1 MMLYIQRHAIAEDA
15 APGGDD
21 GKRKLTAKGREKMVE
36 AAQGFRKLGLEF
48 DAILTSPLPRAS
60 ETADIVSAAYS
71 KSPEPQVLPALATGA
86 RPNEVV
92 SALRPFNK
100 LDSVMIVGHEPQLS
114 ALASLLLTGSPAGL
128 QMVLRK
134 GGCIALELKKLERGG
149 AVLHWLLTNRQLRKL
164 GK

>member
-1 MMLYIQRHAIAEDA
+1 MMLYILRHAIAEDA

-21 GKRKLTAKGREKMVE
+21 GKRRLTTKGREKMVE
-36 AAQGFRKLGLEF
+36 AAQGFRALGLEL

-60 ETADIVSAAYS
+60 ETADIVSAAYG
-71 KSPEPQVLPALATGA
+71 KSPAPQVLPALATGA
-86 RPNEVV
+86 RPTEVV

-114 ALASLLLTGSPAGL
+114 ALASLLLTGSPAGVH
-128 QMVLRK
+128 MELRK
-134 GGCIALELKKLERGG
+134 GGCIALELSKLERGG
-149 AVLHWLLTNRQLRKL
+149 AVLHWMLTNRQLRKL